1 MEVRVDILETH
12 SEAGRFQMDKLRP
25 LPQAYEDKS

>member
-1 MEVRVDILETH
+1 MEAWVDILETR

-25 LPQAYEDKS
+25 LPQAYQDKS